1 MQNEVQSNQSRLK
14 NKENYYKQTGIL
26 HNDNGSIHQEYIAII
41 NMCTIINLCTMNN
54 TTSQHMKQ
62 KLIELSVETEWVINQ
77 VSDH

>member
-1 MQNEVQSNQSRLK
+1 MK

-41 NMCTIINLCTMNN
+41 NMCTIINVCTMNN

-62 KLIELSVETEWVINQ
+62 KLIELSVETEISRITIRALNSLPPETVEP
-77 VSDH
+77 